1 MPTGSV
7 LIAYTTSSGSTEEVA
22 KAIGEEL
29 SKSGLKV
36 EVQRLEKLASVEPYD
51 AVIVGAPMIIGWH
64 RAARRFVRRHREA
77 LSRVPVAYFFMA
89 MSLTETGET
98 AVDGIPVL
106 VDPYLPQP
114 PRHTDRLSR
123 RERYASVSNYLRP
136 VLKAAPR
143 VKPISAAFFGG
154 SLDLMRL
161 KLLSKLFVMLVI
173 QATPGDLRNWPFI
186 RDWATNMSAELLKST
201 KGQIKQDSM

>member
-1 MPTGSV
+1 MPTGSILV
-7 LIAYTTSSGSTEEVA
+7 AYTTHSGSTEEVA
-22 KAIGEEL
+22 KAVGEEL
-29 SKSGLKV
+29 SKGGLMV
-36 EVQRLEKLASVEPYD
+36 QVQRLEEVTSVGSYD

-64 RAARRFVRRHREA
+64 RAARKFLRRHREA

-98 AVDGIPVL
+98 AVDTVPIL

-114 PRHTDRLSR
+114 PGRSGRLSR
-123 RERYASVSNYLRP
+123 RERYATVENYLRP

-143 VKPISAAFFGG
+143 VKPVSAAFFRGN
-154 SLDLMRL
+154 LDLMRL
-161 KLLSKLFVMLVI
+161 KLLPRLFVMLVI

-186 RDWATNMSAELLKST
+186 RDWATNVSTELLKSV
-201 KGQIKQDSM
+201 KA